1 MVTYD
6 HYSEYLKIN
15 FGNSTELHR
24 RITRTLTLDKVFD
37 LCLPGEFLE
46 SYFVLITYIWALP
59 KGWL

>member
-24 RITRTLTLDKVFD
+24 RMTLDKV
-37 LCLPGEFLE
+37 
-46 SYFVLITYIWALP
+46 
-59 KGWL
+59 

>member
-24 RITRTLTLDKVFD
+24 RITRTLTLDKV
-37 LCLPGEFLE
+37 
-46 SYFVLITYIWALP
+46 
-59 KGWL
+59 

>member
-24 RITRTLTLDKVFD
+24 RITRTLTLDKVKA
-37 LCLPGEFLE
+37 CLTCACLGN
-46 SYFVLITYIWALP
+46 SWKVISS
-59 KGWL
+59 